1 MHYCRL
7 AVRATLPEP
16 STQLVLLTPCQRER
30 THRNA
35 RTRHWPVLERNHGD
49 RPLLERP
56 HLRYRLP
63 ARALLDEQQFAPVK
77 VDARSVEQQY
87 RLERKVDCAVH
98 ILMQAIVVAWT
109 VAQQERRGPVCGLIQ
124 AKVERKVGP
133 RCIISSKMRFERRAA
148 SLSPKCAKP
157 TPRGVASSVGD
168 ALTGAARG
176 IDHRSA
182 PAGTKA
188 ADSIDRAGRGQSDSC
203 GLTVRA

>member
-1 MHYCRL
+1 MHCCRL

-16 STQLVLLTPCQRER
+16 STQLVLLTHCQRER
-30 THRNA
+30 THRSA
-35 RTRHWPVLERNHGD
+35 RTRHWPVLDRNHGD

-63 ARALLDEQQFAPVK
+63 ARALLDEQQFARVK

-87 RLERKVDCAVH
+87 RLERRGSSLTGRGAAHEQC
-98 ILMQAIVVAWT
+98 IVM
-109 VAQQERRGPVCGLIQ
+109 RGPVCGLIQ
-124 AKVERKVGP
+124 AQVERKVGP
-133 RCIISSKMRFERRAA
+133 RCISSKMRFERRAA
-148 SLSPKCAKP
+148 SLSPNCVKP
-157 TPRGVASSVGD
+157 TSRGVASSIGD